1 MTQINAD
8 FSARAVSHAGETPW
22 VPAPAPGVER
32 RMLDRVGDE
41 VARATSLVRFAPGSA
56 FPSHI
61 HNGGEEF
68 LVLEGVFQDEQGDFP
83 AGSYVRN
90 PPLSSHTPSASE
102 GAVLFVK
109 LWQFD
114 AADRASVWINTNRCE
129 QDNAPGRQDVSVIP
143 LHLDEREEVR
153 IEVWKPGAKVSIEK
167 HKGLEILVLEGGFQ
181 EGGELFA
188 RHSWLRLPP
197 SQDLRAVAGLE
208 GTRVWMKLGHLS
220 VAPIGPSA

>member
-8 FSARAVSHAGETPW
+8 FSARAVSHAGEAPW
-22 VPAPAPGVER
+22 VAAPAPGVER
-32 RMLDRVGDE
+32 RMLDRMGGE

-61 HNGGEEF
+61 HKGGEEF

-90 PPLSSHTPSASE
+90 PPLSSHAPSAPE
-102 GAVLFVK
+102 GATLFVK

-114 AADRASVWINTNRCE
+114 AEDRASVRINTNRCE
-129 QDNAPGRQDVSVIP
+129 RENAAGRQDVSVIP
-143 LHLDEREEVR
+143 LHRDAREEVR
-153 IEVWKPGAKVSIEK
+153 IEVWKPGAQVSIEK
-167 HKGLEILVLEGGFQ
+167 HEGLEILVLEGGFH
-181 EGGELFA
+181 EGDELFA

-197 SQDLRAVAGLE
+197 SQDLRAMAGLE

-220 VAPIGPSA
+220 VAPTGPSA